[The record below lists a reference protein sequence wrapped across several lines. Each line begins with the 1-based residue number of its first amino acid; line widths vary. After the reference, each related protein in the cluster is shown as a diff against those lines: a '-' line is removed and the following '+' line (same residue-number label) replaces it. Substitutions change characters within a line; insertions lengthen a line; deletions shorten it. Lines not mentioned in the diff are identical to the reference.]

1 MRLPRLGNQTWRDR
15 MAAQW
20 REQRVQRRMTVHIVK
35 LCVGC
40 DTVQDLKDWQ
50 DVEARSAQARAAR
63 RRSSAIAPCRRRA
76 GARRCLTAA
85 SLYWVIRG
93 VILVRQRSHR
103 SQARRARMTA
113 PPVAASYTTGAGG
126 DAGASAARVPGV
138 ALSAADRRRRRI
150 CGWSARMKA
159 TMPRAMRADLREL
172 RLIDF

>member
-1 MRLPRLGNQTWRDR
+1 

-50 DVEARSAQARAAR
+50 DVRLKQLKRAGQTPELCHRTLQAPR
-63 RRSSAIAPCRRRA
+63 RREEVLD
-76 GARRCLTAA
+76 GG

-93 VILVRQRSHR
+93 VILVRQRIVDLR
-103 SQARRARMTA
+103 PDTKDDGVACCGIVLDRELVATRAQARRAFQGWRYL
-113 PPVAASYTTGAGG
+113 P
-126 DAGASAARVPGV
+126 
-138 ALSAADRRRRRI
+138 AADAPADLRVV
-150 CGWSARMKA
+150 GEDEGD
-159 TMPRAMRADLREL
+159 MPRAMRADLREL

>member
-1 MRLPRLGNQTWRDR
+1 

-50 DVEARSAQARAAR
+50 DERLKQLKRAGQTPELCHRTLQAPR
-63 RRSSAIAPCRRRA
+63 RREEVLE
-76 GARRCLTAA
+76 GG

-93 VILVRQRSHR
+93 VILVRQRIVDLR
-103 SQARRARMTA
+103 PDTKDDGVACCGIVLDRELVATRAQARRAFQGWRYLPAVDA
-113 PPVAASYTTGAGG
+113 PADLRVFGEDEG
-126 DAGASAARVPGV
+126 D
-138 ALSAADRRRRRI
+138 
-150 CGWSARMKA
+150 
-159 TMPRAMRADLREL
+159 MPKTMRADLREL

>member
-1 MRLPRLGNQTWRDR
+1 

-50 DVEARSAQARAAR
+50 DERLKQLKRAGQTPELCHRTLQAPR
-63 RRSSAIAPCRRRA
+63 RREEVLE
-76 GARRCLTAA
+76 GG

-93 VILVRQRSHR
+93 VILVRQRIVDLR
-103 SQARRARMTA
+103 PDTKDDGVACCGIVLDRELVATRAQARRAFQGWRYL
-113 PPVAASYTTGAGG
+113 P
-126 DAGASAARVPGV
+126 
-138 ALSAADRRRRRI
+138 AADAPADLRVV
-150 CGWSARMKA
+150 GEDEGD
-159 TMPRAMRADLREL
+159 MPKTMRADLREL